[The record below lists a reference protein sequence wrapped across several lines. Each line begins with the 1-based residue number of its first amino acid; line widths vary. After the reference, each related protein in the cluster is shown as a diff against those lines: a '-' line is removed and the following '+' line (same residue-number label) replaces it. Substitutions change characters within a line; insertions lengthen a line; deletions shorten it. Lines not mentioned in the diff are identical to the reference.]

1 MGLFSPILKIDNAII
16 IHGPGRSGTTLLSN
30 LLSLYSGFYWI
41 SGYNN
46 KFPAFPSLSIL
57 NNFLKCHYIEKYTRD
72 KKKFPR
78 PAEAYDFWKYYIP
91 NFNEPNLIIGN
102 IDCEKVNKCKETIT
116 KIGNRMNG
124 KRFITKITGY
134 SRFTILNELFSNPS
148 IIWIERDPRI
158 VVLSYYKQKWF
169 YKKNEEK
176 FNKTSKMELLE
187 IYIEKY
193 LSFYNDKK
201 QLTKFNFIQVLYED
215 LIQDRKKVF
224 TEIFNQIGEKI
235 NPQFQ
240 KTMDSWEVKQNLNN
254 KYNNYLHKD
263 ELDFLNQSLK
273 TPIIEMGYSIDGT

>member
-1 MGLFSPILKIDNAII
+1 MKINNAII

-46 KFPAFPSLSIL
+46 KFPAFPSLSIF
-57 NNFLKCHYIEKYTRD
+57 NNLLKYQSFEKYTRN

-78 PAEAYDFWKYYIP
+78 PAEAYDFWNYYIP
-91 NFNEPNLIIGN
+91 NFNDSNLTISN
-102 IDCEKVNKCKETIT
+102 IDYEKVNKCRETIT

-158 VVLSYYKQKWF
+158 VVMSYYKQKWF
-169 YKKNEEK
+169 YKKNEEI
-176 FNKTSKMELLE
+176 FNKTSNRELLE
-187 IYIEKY
+187 IYVEKY
-193 LSFYNDKK
+193 LSFYKDKK
-201 QLTKFNFIQVLYED
+201 KLTKFNFTQILYED

-224 TEIFNQIGEKI
+224 CNIFSQIGEKI
-235 NPQFQ
+235 NPKFQ
-240 KTMDSWEVKQNLNN
+240 KTMDSWEVRQNLNN
-254 KYNNYLHKD
+254 NYNNFLDKD

-273 TPIIEMGYSIDGT
+273 KPIIEMGYTFNKS

>member
-201 QLTKFNFIQVLYED
+201 QLTRFNFTQVLYED

-224 TEIFNQIGEKI
+224 T
-235 NPQFQ
+235 
-240 KTMDSWEVKQNLNN
+240 
-254 KYNNYLHKD
+254 
-263 ELDFLNQSLK
+263 
-273 TPIIEMGYSIDGT
+273 